1 MKALVIGGTGLIGA
15 YIVRALLKRGDQV
28 RILARHP
35 ERLDRSH
42 AAAAEIVVGD
52 ILTSDEALQN
62 ACTGQDVVFHAAA
75 RFAYERSRS
84 TEIFDT
90 AVRGTENVLR
100 TCAQVGAGRVVVT
113 SSSVVFGYSSV
124 PAEIDESKE
133 IVFTSEPPYVAAK
146 IEQHR
151 RSLSLAA
158 ELNLNVV
165 LACPTMTLGPT
176 RGDLGPSNGMIL
188 AYLADP
194 FRCTYRGGCNLVS
207 GRDIAEGHILLG
219 QHGVSGQAY
228 LLGGENLHW
237 EAIHTAIAD
246 LAGVQRPLFRLNHT
260 LAYLAATAEEA
271 RASFVG
277 RTPLSTREQAA
288 MIGRWYWYSDDRA
301 QALGYRPGSGE
312 MALIQTISWL
322 AASHHMARETRTS
335 LRLSAEIYQFRAS
348 AADSNDQRDE

>member
-1 MKALVIGGTGLIGA
+1 LEE
-15 YIVRALLKRGDQV
+15 RASSAPTLFELSSNEAIRFVSWQ
-28 RILARHP
+28 
-35 ERLDRSH
+35 
-42 AAAAEIVVGD
+42 D

-188 AYLADP
+188 AYLADH

-246 LAGVQRPLFRLNHT
+246 LAGVQT
-260 LAYLAATAEEA
+260 TAFQIKSHACLSSGNRRRGESEL
-271 RASFVG
+271 R
-277 RTPLSTREQAA
+277 RTHPV
-288 MIGRWYWYSDDRA
+288 ID
-301 QALGYRPGSGE
+301 P
-312 MALIQTISWL
+312 
-322 AASHHMARETRTS
+322 
-335 LRLSAEIYQFRAS
+335 
-348 AADSNDQRDE
+348 